1 MKLINYFLSKSN
13 SYSFYKS
20 NYESLKKR
28 DYSNRKKISKF
39 SNEIEMLQIENNN
52 LTKENKKIVAE
63 NNRLTQ
69 ENEILIEQKDRLDT
83 IISDIKISDEYNKKI
98 NEELKYAFVFNDTI
112 KQSSWLKNKDFS
124 LINAAANYSFIYLLY
139 KIINDTQPKN
149 ILEMGLGQTS
159 KLTTQYVDY
168 FEDTMLYILEGDS
181 DWIETFS
188 QKLNLDGNVEIFDM
202 DLEEFEYNG
211 TNNIRFKDVSNV
223 VADNKFD
230 LIIIDGPQGFI
241 CKDNKNINLEYS
253 RTNIWELIPN
263 NLNDDFIIVID
274 DYERNGEKNT
284 MHRVEEL
291 LKDNDINYYTYS
303 CNGLKTQYAIFSEKY
318 KFIQWI

>member
-98 NEELKYAFVFNDTI
+98 NELN
-112 KQSSWLKNKDFS
+112 
-124 LINAAANYSFIYLLY
+124 LINEYL
-139 KIINDTQPKN
+139 K
-149 ILEMGLGQTS
+149 
-159 KLTTQYVDY
+159 
-168 FEDTMLYILEGDS
+168 
-181 DWIETFS
+181 
-188 QKLNLDGNVEIFDM
+188 
-202 DLEEFEYNG
+202 
-211 TNNIRFKDVSNV
+211 
-223 VADNKFD
+223 
-230 LIIIDGPQGFI
+230 
-241 CKDNKNINLEYS
+241 
-253 RTNIWELIPN
+253 
-263 NLNDDFIIVID
+263 
-274 DYERNGEKNT
+274 
-284 MHRVEEL
+284 
-291 LKDNDINYYTYS
+291 
-303 CNGLKTQYAIFSEKY
+303 
-318 KFIQWI
+318 